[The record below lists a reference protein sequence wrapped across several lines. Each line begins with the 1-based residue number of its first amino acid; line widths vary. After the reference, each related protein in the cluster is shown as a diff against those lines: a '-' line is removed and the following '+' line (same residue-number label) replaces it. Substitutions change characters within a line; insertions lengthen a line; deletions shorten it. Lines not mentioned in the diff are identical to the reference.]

1 MTDKELMEKTQYTID
16 DLLHIMRRL
25 RKDCPWDA
33 KQTHQSLKP
42 YLLEE
47 TYEVLETIDQEHYD
61 KLAEELGDL
70 LLQVVFHSQL
80 GEEKKR
86 FDFQQVVTHISR
98 KLIRRHPHVFG
109 DKDLKD
115 AKAVQENWEQSKVKD
130 EHRASLLSGIPKA
143 APALMQ
149 AQRLQEKAATVG
161 FEWESIEPVYEKV
174 KEEWGELQSAIE
186 QGNQKE
192 IENEFGDLLFALVN
206 LGRFLHVNA
215 EDALRKTN
223 QKFIRRFEHIEK
235 QYDNDVEAMKRA
247 SLSELDRHW
256 EQAKDNEHD

>member
-1 MTDKELMEKTQYTID
+1 MEKTQYTID

-47 TYEVLETIDQEHYD
+47 TYEVLETIDQGQYD

-80 GEEKKR
+80 GDEEKR

-115 AKAVQENWEQSKVKD
+115 AKEVQENWEQSKVKD
-130 EHRASLLSGIPKA
+130 EARTSLLSGIPKA

-174 KEEWGELQSAIE
+174 KEEWDELQSAIK

-223 QKFIRRFEHIEK
+223 QKFIRRFEHIER
-235 QYDNDVEAMKRA
+235 QYDNDVDAMKRA